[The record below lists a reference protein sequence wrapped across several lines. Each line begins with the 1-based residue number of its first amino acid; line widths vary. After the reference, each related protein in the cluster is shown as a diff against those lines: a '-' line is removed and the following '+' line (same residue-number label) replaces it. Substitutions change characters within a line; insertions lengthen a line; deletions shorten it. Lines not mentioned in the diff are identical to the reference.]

1 MQWIVSRLVMSSEV
15 PSSLE
20 RSRKAKGRDDAARKT
35 LQTNFTALV
44 SKINITTIR
53 RVLYENRAIDM
64 EFFNK
69 LTESTKTEN
78 EKSETLLTYLI
89 SKGDEG
95 YRQLVVALKQI
106 GVEDQVQASLAGILE
121 QCYMAVEVIDECSL
135 SGNRSEE
142 SSLRHFPSERSSI
155 SSPSTSRETSGI
167 MSASFDL

>member
-1 MQWIVSRLVMSSEV
+1 MSSEV

-35 LQTNFTALV
+35 LQTNFTTLV

-106 GVEDQVQASLAGILE
+106 GVEDQVQANLAGILE
-121 QCYMAVEVIDECSL
+121 QCLSEVIDECNL

-155 SSPSTSRETSGI
+155 SSPLTSRETSGI